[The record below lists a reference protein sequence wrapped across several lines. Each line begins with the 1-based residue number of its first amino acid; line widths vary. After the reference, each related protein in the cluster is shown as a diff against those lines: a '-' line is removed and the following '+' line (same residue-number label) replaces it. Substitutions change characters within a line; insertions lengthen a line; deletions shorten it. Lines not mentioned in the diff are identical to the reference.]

1 MVRKKID
8 DFRKKKP
15 ELLDYPS
22 EQSDTYECEN
32 NGYVFVLE
40 QEIRLLN
47 AREAGKVLGVNANTV
62 YSLWNKNLLG
72 YWMIHKSKK
81 TNLRAIAEFL
91 DKTQNKA
98 LDTD

>member
-1 MVRKKID
+1 MNKKSV
-8 DFRKKKP
+8 P
-15 ELLDYPS
+15 APLDYSPA
-22 EQSDTYECEN
+22 QSNICDCRNAY
-32 NGYVFVLE
+32 GLE
-40 QEIRLLN
+40 QEIRLLT
-47 AREAGKVLGVNANTV
+47 AKEAGKVLGVNTNTV

-91 DKTQNKA
+91 EKTQNIA

>member
-1 MVRKKID
+1 MNKKNSAS
-8 DFRKKKP
+8 
-15 ELLDYPS
+15 LDYSPT
-22 EQSDTYECEN
+22 QSNICDTSP
-32 NGYVFVLE
+32 LA
-40 QEIRLLN
+40 QEIRLLT
-47 AREAGKVLGVNANTV
+47 AKEAGKVLGVNANTV

-91 DKTQNKA
+91 EKTQNIA

>member
-1 MVRKKID
+1 MNKKNSAS
-8 DFRKKKP
+8 
-15 ELLDYPS
+15 LDYS
-22 EQSDTYECEN
+22 SAQSNICDNLNACP
-32 NGYVFVLE
+32 LE
-40 QEIRLLN
+40 QEIRLLT
-47 AREAGKVLGVNANTV
+47 AKEAGKVLGVNANTV

-91 DKTQNKA
+91 EKTQNIA